1 MRRRRFSGA
10 RTVEGGCASSRDSFS
25 SLPWRARWAPRT
37 SPRRRRPRS
46 RYRAEHGLPP
56 VKADPWLLRLAAEQ
70 AAAMAPAG
78 VLEHDVEKP
87 FGARMFRYDSEV
99 AVENIAGG
107 TRDFTA
113 TLDLWKRS
121 PEHDANLRRTG
132 VTRFGIASAAGPDSK
147 YRIFWALIMAGR
159 ESRHGPAARPARPA
173 RGEGPPGARADGAAA
188 AGSAAGPAVEAEGAA
203 AAAMGKPFG
212 EGAAGWQLGV

>member
-10 RTVEGGCASSRDSFS
+10 RTVEGGCASSRASFS

-87 FGARMFRYDSEV
+87 FGARMFRSDSEV

-107 TRDFTA
+107 TRDFAA

-173 RGEGPPGARADGAAA
+173 RGEGPLVRVRTEQPPQGQPPGPLSKLKGLLQPLWANPSVKGRP
-188 AGSAAGPAVEAEGAA
+188 AGS
-203 AAAMGKPFG
+203 
-212 EGAAGWQLGV
+212 